1 MWVWLCGALS
11 VWGAFGHF
19 KASSLQKD
27 IAEYKLAQAEVNAEA
42 ERLARRVEQAKAE
55 ASREVVNA
63 AITRAKVSESR
74 NTNLNAAVGRLR
86 KQLENNSS
94 NSTGTDTATACG
106 VYEQRSEL
114 YSRLLAESTEL
125 VREGSERTGRLADKT
140 TSLQE
145 WIKRVCLN
153 ADH

>member
-1 MWVWLCGALS
+1 M
-11 VWGAFGHF
+11 WGAFGYF

-42 ERLARRVEQAKAE
+42 ERLARRAEQARAE

-74 NTNLNAAVGRLR
+74 NTNLNAAVGQLR
-86 KQLENNSS
+86 KQLENNTTDT
-94 NSTGTDTATACG
+94 TGGDTATTCG

-125 VREGSERTGRLADKT
+125 VREGSERVGRLTDKA

-145 WIKRVCLN
+145 WVKRVCLN
-153 ADH
+153 ANH

>member
-1 MWVWLCGALS
+1 M
-11 VWGAFGHF
+11 WGAFGHF
-19 KASSLQKD
+19 KASALQKD
-27 IAEYKLAQAEVNAEA
+27 IVEYKLAQAEVNAEA
-42 ERLARRVEQAKAE
+42 QRLARRAEQAKID

-63 AITRAKVSESR
+63 AMARVKISESR
-74 NTNLNAAVGRLR
+74 NTNLNAAVSRLR
-86 KQLENNSS
+86 EQLENNTASS
-94 NSTGTDTATACG
+94 ADTDTTTTCR
-106 VYEQRSEL
+106 VYEQRRDL

-125 VREGSERTGRLADKT
+125 VREGSERIGSLTDKT